1 MVSRLSSLFLT
12 QLNNNNNNKK
22 VHPLLQVQL
31 HYIKAAEPQASEG
44 QA

>member
-1 MVSRLSSLFLT
+1 MVPRLSSLFIT

-22 VHPLLQVQL
+22 VCPLLQYN
-31 HYIKAAEPQASEG
+31 YIKAAEPQASEG